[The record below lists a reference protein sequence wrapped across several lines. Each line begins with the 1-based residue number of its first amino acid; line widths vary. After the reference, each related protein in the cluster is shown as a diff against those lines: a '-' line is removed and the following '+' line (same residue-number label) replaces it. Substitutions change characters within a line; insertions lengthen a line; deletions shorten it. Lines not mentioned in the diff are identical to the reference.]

1 MASRLQPCDTATADG
16 RLSKAKQF
24 LEAATVLRDASDN
37 ETDVGDA
44 FVTLCVH
51 AGIASSDVLCCRA
64 LGHHVQGDNHN
75 EAIAELRKVDKDL
88 ARDLLG
94 QHRPQAGRRSPD
106 LECRASGL
114 GASRVRSDSPVLQ
127 HARSGTKSLRRRYA
141 TQAEKYLQS
150 T

>member
-37 ETDVGDA
+37 ETNVGDA

-88 ARDLLG
+88 PAIGSGSIVPRPVGAR
-94 QHRPQAGRRSPD
+94 RIWSVGRR
-106 LECRASGL
+106 A
-114 GASRVRSDSPVLQ
+114 
-127 HARSGTKSLRRRYA
+127 
-141 TQAEKYLQS
+141 
-150 T
+150 

>member
-1 MASRLQPCDTATADG
+1 MANRLRPCDTATADG

-88 ARDLLG
+88 ARDLQTLLG
-94 QHRPQAGRRSPD
+94 MKTRAGYSDTAVTANQRKRAFRSAD
-106 LECRASGL
+106 RLVNA
-114 GASRVRSDSPVLQ
+114 A
-127 HARSGTKSLRRRYA
+127 A
-141 TQAEKYLQS
+141 TW
-150 T
+150 